1 MKTPLGQDRAATEA
15 AGVVTRAED
24 SQPVIRLV
32 GVEKKLGGQ
41 PVLRGVNLEIPRRKV
56 TTIIGKSGSGKSVL
70 LKHIIGLL
78 KPDRGQVLVDGTDI
92 TKLGARELNEVRK
105 KFAMLFQGAALFD
118 SLNVSENV
126 AFPLREKTKL
136 KEAEIE
142 RKVLEMLE
150 AVGLTGMGHK
160 FPAELSGGMRK
171 RAGLARALVMGP
183 EIILFD
189 EPTTGL
195 DPLLARTIHDL
206 IVETQR
212 RFGFTAVM
220 VSHEIPEI
228 FGISDYVAMLLD
240 GVIAEMAPPEQF
252 QRTRNPG
259 VREFINV
266 EPKPEAVS
274 SGVGKESRS
283 L

>member
-1 MKTPLGQDRAATEA
+1 MIT
-15 AGVVTRAED
+15 V
-24 SQPVIRLV
+24 
-32 GVEKKLGGQ
+32 
-41 PVLRGVNLEIPRRKV
+41 
-56 TTIIGKSGSGKSVL
+56 IGKSGSGKSVL
-70 LKHIIGLL
+70 LKHIIGLMR
-78 KPDRGQVLVDGTDI
+78 PDRGQVLVDGTDLPR
-92 TKLGARELNEVRK
+92 LGARELNEVRK

-118 SLNVSENV
+118 SLSVFDNV

-136 KEAEIE
+136 KEPEIE
-142 RKVLEMLE
+142 RKVLDMLE
-150 AVGLTGMGHK
+150 QVGLTGMGHK
-160 FPAELSGGMRK
+160 FPSELSGGMRK

-206 IVETQR
+206 IIETQR

-240 GVIAEMAPPEQF
+240 GKIVEMAPPEQF
-252 QRTRNPG
+252 QRTQNPA

-266 EPKPEAVS
+266 GGGTETPAASPLPA
-274 SGVGKESRS
+274 GRG
-283 L
+283 

>member
-1 MKTPLGQDRAATEA
+1 MPLGQDLVATEA
-15 AGVVTRAED
+15 AGAVKGTEAAT
-24 SQPVIRLV
+24 PVIRLV
-32 GVEKKLGGQ
+32 GVEKALGGQ
-41 PVLRGVNLEIPRRKV
+41 PVLKGVNLEIPRGKV
-56 TTIIGKSGSGKSVL
+56 TTVIGKSGGGKSVL
-70 LKHIIGLL
+70 LKHMIGLL
-78 KPDRGQVLVDGTDI
+78 RPDRGQVLVDGTDI
-92 TKLGARELNEVRK
+92 TRLSAHDLNEVRK

-118 SLNVSENV
+118 SLTVLENV

-136 KEAEIE
+136 KAAEVDH
-142 RKVLEMLE
+142 KVLEMLE

-206 IVETQR
+206 ILETQR

-252 QRTRNPG
+252 QRTRHPG

-266 EPKPEAVS
+266 GTRPEVVS
-274 SGVGKESRS
+274 SGAGRETRG

>member
-1 MKTPLGQDRAATEA
+1 
-15 AGVVTRAED
+15 
-24 SQPVIRLV
+24 
-32 GVEKKLGGQ
+32 VEKRLGGQ
-41 PVLRGVNLEIPRRKV
+41 PVLKGLHLEIPRGKM
-56 TTIIGKSGSGKSVL
+56 TTVIGQSGGGKSVL

-78 KPDRGQVLVDGTDI
+78 RPDRGQVLVDGIDI
-92 TKLGARELNEVRK
+92 ARLGAHDLNELRK

-118 SLNVSENV
+118 SLTVFENV

-136 KEAEIE
+136 NEAEIE

-150 AVGLTGMGHK
+150 QVGLTGMGHK

-183 EIILFD
+183 EIMLFD

-220 VSHEIPEI
+220 VSHEIPEV

-240 GVIAEMAPPEQF
+240 GVIVEMAPSDEF
-252 QRTRNPG
+252 QRTRHPA
-259 VREFINV
+259 VREFILV
-266 EPKPEAVS
+266 GGKPDTVPVGAGQEA
-274 SGVGKESRS
+274 R
-283 L
+283 

>member
-1 MKTPLGQDRAATEA
+1 M
-15 AGVVTRAED
+15 RAEE
-24 SQPVIRLV
+24 SKPVIRLV
-32 GVEKKLGGQ
+32 GVEKRLGGQ
-41 PVLRGVNLEIPRRKV
+41 PVLQGVNLEIPRGKV
-56 TTIIGKSGSGKSVL
+56 TTVIGKSGGGKSVL

-92 TKLGARELNEVRK
+92 AKLGSRELNEVRK

-118 SLNVSENV
+118 SLTVSENV

-136 KEAEIE
+136 KEAEIQ

-212 RFGFTAVM
+212 RFGYTAVM

-252 QRTRNPG
+252 QHTRHPG

-266 EPKPEAVS
+266 EPSPEAVS

>member
-1 MKTPLGQDRAATEA
+1 MR
-15 AGVVTRAED
+15 VED
-24 SQPVIRLV
+24 SNPVIRLV
-32 GVEKKLGGQ
+32 GVEKTLGGE
-41 PVLRGVNLEIPRRKV
+41 PVLQGVNMEIPRGKV
-56 TTIIGKSGSGKSVL
+56 TTVIGKSGGGKSVL
-70 LKHIIGLL
+70 LKHMIGLL
-78 KPDRGQVLVDGTDI
+78 RPDRGQVLVDETDI
-92 TKLGARELNEVRK
+92 TRLSARELNEVRK

-118 SLNVSENV
+118 SLTVFENV

-136 KEAEIE
+136 KAAEVE

-150 AVGLTGMGHK
+150 AVGLMGMGHK

-206 IVETQR
+206 ILETQR

-252 QRTRNPG
+252 QRTRHPG

-266 EPKPEAVS
+266 GPRPETVS
-274 SGVGKESRS
+274 SGAGRETRG

>member
-1 MKTPLGQDRAATEA
+1 MKTPLGQDLVAAEA
-15 AGVVTRAED
+15 AGAVKGTEVAT
-24 SQPVIRLV
+24 PVIRLV
-32 GVEKKLGGQ
+32 GVEKALGGQ
-41 PVLRGVNLEIPRRKV
+41 PVLKGVNLEIPRGKV
-56 TTIIGKSGSGKSVL
+56 TTVIGKSGGGKSVL
-70 LKHIIGLL
+70 LKHMIGLL
-78 KPDRGQVLVDGTDI
+78 RPDRGQVLVDETDI
-92 TKLGARELNEVRK
+92 TRLSAHDLNEVRK

-118 SLNVSENV
+118 SLTVLENV

-136 KEAEIE
+136 RAAEVD

-206 IVETQR
+206 ILETQR

-252 QRTRNPG
+252 QRTRHPG

-266 EPKPEAVS
+266 GTRPEVVS
-274 SGVGKESRS
+274 SGAGRETRG

>member
-1 MKTPLGQDRAATEA
+1 MDASA
-15 AGVVTRAED
+15 
-24 SQPVIRLV
+24 PVIRLV
-32 GVEKKLGGQ
+32 GVEKALGEQ
-41 PVLRGVNLEIPRRKV
+41 PVLDGLNLAIPRGKV
-56 TTIIGKSGSGKSVL
+56 TTIIGKSGGGKSVL
-70 LKHIIGLL
+70 LKHLIGLMR
-78 KPDRGQVLVDGTDI
+78 PDRGQVLVEGTDI
-92 TKLGARELNEVRK
+92 TRLGARELNEVRK

-118 SLNVSENV
+118 SLSVFDNV

-142 RKVLEMLE
+142 RKVLDMLE
-150 AVGLTGMGHK
+150 QVGLTGMGHK

-206 IVETQR
+206 IIETQR

-240 GVIAEMAPPEQF
+240 GKIVEMAPPEQF
-252 QRTRNPG
+252 QRTQNPA

-266 EPKPEAVS
+266 GGGTETPAPS
-274 SGVGKESRS
+274 PLPTGRG
-283 L
+283 